1 MQIEPQITDDLK
13 TGRADV
19 TPPLPQIA
27 RLIPF
32 LFYACL
38 VGSILLSAAFFFRL
52 NEATRFRDAWLAEE
66 RKSKQDLSKAQAD
79 RNALQAKAKRA
90 SDITVWAESARPLQ
104 PVVVEITRSI
114 APGTSISEISFN
126 RSSTEPSQLRF
137 GIKLE
142 GASPTQLDRV
152 LAQFTNRGFRAYSP
166 EQKLARG
173 QIDYQATLLWQPQLI
188 EDTES
193 PEEPTP

>member
-13 TGRADV
+13 TGRQEI
-19 TPPLPQIA
+19 TPPLPQVA
-27 RLIPF
+27 RIIPF

-38 VGSILLSAAFFFRL
+38 VGSVLLSATFFFRL

-66 RKSKQDLSKAQAD
+66 RKSKQDLSKATAD
-79 RNALQAKAKRA
+79 RNFLQAKAKRA
-90 SDITVWAESARPLQ
+90 SDISVWAESARPLQ
-104 PVVVEITRSI
+104 PIVVEITRSI
-114 APGTSISEISFN
+114 TPETSISEISFN
-126 RSSTEPSQLRF
+126 RSSAEPSQLRF
-137 GIKLE
+137 GIKLN
-142 GASPTQLDRV
+142 GASPAQLDRV

-173 QIDYQATLLWQPQLI
+173 QIDYQATLLWQPQLM
-188 EDTES
+188 DTES